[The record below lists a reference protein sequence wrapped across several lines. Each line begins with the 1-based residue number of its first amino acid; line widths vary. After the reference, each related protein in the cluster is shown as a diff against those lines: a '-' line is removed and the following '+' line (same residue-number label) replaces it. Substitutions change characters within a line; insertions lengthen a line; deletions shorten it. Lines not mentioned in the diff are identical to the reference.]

1 MQDPIDLEYLN
12 DLNSAQ
18 REAVVYND
26 GPALVIAGAGSG
38 KTRVLV
44 YKLLHLIRCGY
55 PPYKLMALTFTNKAA
70 REMHQRIGLYAP
82 EQARFIRMGT
92 FHSIFMQILRVHAE
106 LLGYTPSFSIYNTT
120 DSKNRIKAIM
130 KLMGL
135 DDKVYKPGVV
145 LNRISSAKNRLISP
159 EVYRSTTELLSADAK
174 AQMPRLSEIY
184 TRYSAE
190 LKQNNAMD
198 FDDLLFQINVLFRD
212 YPDVLAHWQERIDY
226 LLIDEYQDTNF
237 AQYMIAKQ
245 LMQHKGA
252 IFVVGDDAQSI
263 YSFRGANLENML
275 GFKKTFP
282 TAKTFKLEQNYRSS
296 QTIVQAA
303 GALIAHNQNQIP
315 KEVFSLAAIG
325 EPIEL
330 HETYS
335 ADLEAMWVCKRI
347 EQIRDQYGSSYEDF
361 AVLYRTNAQSRILE
375 QAFRRLGIPFRIYG
389 GRSFFDHK
397 EIMDV
402 IAYLRLMINPSDNE
416 SLLRIINYPRRGI
429 GDTTVLKLQQAANL
443 QATPL
448 VDVLRDPE
456 AMGLA
461 FNKGTLTKLQNFHQ
475 LLEDMRALMNSELQF
490 FDLAQQLITRT
501 GIPLD
506 LMSDNSSDG
515 KTRQQNVKELL
526 ASIKEYELN
535 NLEAGTEPSLES
547 YLSEI
552 SLMTDQDANAEDEV
566 GVTAMTM
573 HASKGLEFP
582 HVFIVGLDEP
592 LFPSAKQGDLDD
604 LEEER
609 RLFYVAL
616 TRAEKTCHIGYVRE
630 RFING
635 QTTFVRPSRFLREL
649 PPNLLSR
656 NAAAR
661 STLAVQQERENDF
674 WSQRSSKQE
683 GAPLPKTFT
692 TEQSFLPTNGGR
704 MKHLGRRSTD
714 DPAPTK
720 HRELG
725 NFKVG
730 MRVLHKRFGQGEI
743 LDIEQGTEATATIC
757 FDDGNT
763 RKLLLRFLN
772 ISVVE

>member
-1 MQDPIDLEYLN
+1 MQDPIGLEYLN

-70 REMHQRIGLYAP
+70 REMRQRISLYAP

-92 FHSIFMQILRVHAE
+92 FHSIFMQILRIHAE
-106 LLGYTPSFSIYNTT
+106 LLGYTSSFSIYNTT
-120 DSKNRIKAIM
+120 DSKNRIKAII

-135 DDKVYKPGVV
+135 DDKVYKPAVV
-145 LNRISSAKNRLISP
+145 LHRISSAKNRLISP
-159 EVYRSTTELLSADAK
+159 ETYRATVDLLRADAK
-174 AQMPRLSEIY
+174 AQMPSLSELY

-315 KEVFSLAAIG
+315 KDVFSLGDIG
-325 EPIEL
+325 EQIEL

-335 ADLEAMWVCKRI
+335 ADLEAMWVCKTI
-347 EQIRDQYGSSYEDF
+347 EQLRDRYGANYEDC

-375 QAFRRLGIPFRIYG
+375 QVFRRMNIPFRIYG

-402 IAYLRLMINPSDNE
+402 IAYLRLMINPYDNE

-429 GDTTVLKLQQAANL
+429 GDTTVQKMQQAANL
-443 QATPL
+443 QGVSVA
-448 VDVLRDPE
+448 DVLAAPA
-456 AMGLA
+456 AMGLT
-461 FNKGTLTKLQNFHQ
+461 FNKGTLAKLQSFHQ
-475 LLEDMRALMNSELQF
+475 LLEDMRALMKTELQF

-506 LMSDNSSDG
+506 LMSDNSGEG
-515 KTRQQNVKELL
+515 KMRQQNVKELL

-552 SLMTDQDANAEDEV
+552 SLMTDQDTGAEDEV

-592 LFPSAKQGDLDD
+592 LFPSYKHGEPDD

-649 PPNLLSR
+649 PPNLLR
-656 NAAAR
+656 HNAAAR
-661 STLAVQQERENDF
+661 STLALQQEREHDF
-674 WSQRSSKQE
+674 WGHRSNKQE
-683 GAPLPKTFT
+683 GASLPKTFT
-692 TEQSFLPTNGGR
+692 TDRSFLPTNGGR

-714 DPAPTK
+714 DPLPKK

-725 NFKVG
+725 DFKVG

-743 LDIEQGTEATATIC
+743 LDIEQGAEATATIC

>member
-55 PPYKLMALTFTNKAA
+55 APYKLMALTFTNKAA
-70 REMHQRIGLYAP
+70 REMRQRISLYAP

-145 LNRISSAKNRLISP
+145 LNRISSAKNLLISP

-212 YPDVLAHWQERIDY
+212 HPDVLAHWQERIDY

-282 TAKTFKLEQNYRSS
+282 KAKTFKLEQNYRSS

-303 GALIAHNQNQIP
+303 GALITHNQNQIP
-315 KEVFSLAAIG
+315 KEVFSLGAIG
-325 EPIEL
+325 DPIEL

-375 QAFRRLGIPFRIYG
+375 QAFRRLSIPFRIYG

-402 IAYLRLMINPSDNE
+402 IAYLRLMINPYDSE

-429 GDTTVLKLQQAANL
+429 GDTTVLKLQQAANP

-456 AMGLA
+456 AVGLA
-461 FNKGTLTKLQNFHQ
+461 FNNGTLTKLQSFHQ
-475 LLEDMRALMNSELQF
+475 LLEDMRALMKSELQF

-506 LMSDNSSDG
+506 LMSDNSSEG
-515 KTRQQNVKELL
+515 KMRQQNVKELL

-674 WSQRSSKQE
+674 WSQRPNKQE
-683 GAPLPKTFT
+683 GTPLPKTFT
-692 TEQSFLPTNGGR
+692 TGQSFLPTNGGR
-704 MKHLGRRSTD
+704 MKHLGRRTTD

-720 HRELG
+720 YRELG